1 MSANRAL
8 TEDTGPGSRRGA
20 HARPGGAARG
30 EPGGRRAQGAGDV
43 RRPGG
48 PRPEVAQSPAA
59 SLAAVALCVLLK
71 AQEGH
76 EQVLKERVGREPGA
90 IVNSVD

>member
-1 MSANRAL
+1 M
-8 TEDTGPGSRRGA
+8 
-20 HARPGGAARG
+20 
-30 EPGGRRAQGAGDV
+30 
-43 RRPGG
+43 
-48 PRPEVAQSPAA
+48 AQSLAA

>member
-1 MSANRAL
+1 MSANRTL

-20 HARPGGAARG
+20 HARPGGARQ
-30 EPGGRRAQGAGDV
+30 AQGAGDV

-48 PRPEVAQSPAA
+48 PRPEVARSPAA

>member
-1 MSANRAL
+1 M
-8 TEDTGPGSRRGA
+8 
-20 HARPGGAARG
+20 AR
-30 EPGGRRAQGAGDV
+30 
-43 RRPGG
+43 
-48 PRPEVAQSPAA
+48 SPAA

-90 IVNSVD
+90 IGKLCGLKGGPPGSSWKVRR

>member
-1 MSANRAL
+1 M
-8 TEDTGPGSRRGA
+8 
-20 HARPGGAARG
+20 AR
-30 EPGGRRAQGAGDV
+30 
-43 RRPGG
+43 
-48 PRPEVAQSPAA
+48 SPAA

-76 EQVLKERVGREPGA
+76 EQVLKERVGRELGA